1 MTHVNH
7 CSGPMSRRNFLKIGG
22 LTLGGL
28 GAASLMLDGACVD
41 GSCNYRYDGR
51 TAGIV
56 ELSLF
61 LGLPLAWAVWELVK
75 LRRERRRDREDDE
88 TP

>member
-1 MTHVNH
+1 
-7 CSGPMSRRNFLKIGG
+7 MSSRWF
-22 LTLGGL
+22 
-28 GAASLMLDGACVD
+28 
-41 GSCNYRYDGR
+41 
-51 TAGIV
+51 GIV